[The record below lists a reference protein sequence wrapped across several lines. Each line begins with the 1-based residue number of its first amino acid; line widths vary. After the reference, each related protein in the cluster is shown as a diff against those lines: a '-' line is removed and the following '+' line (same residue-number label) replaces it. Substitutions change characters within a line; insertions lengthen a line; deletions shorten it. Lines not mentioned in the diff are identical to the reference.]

1 MKPQKRGLP
10 ENRIVPERKM
20 YFRPEVTH
28 CPDCGTKL
36 KRHHNASNKIVATL
50 EGIIEVWNM
59 AYHCPDLAC
68 GKPKRYFR
76 SVQADALCL
85 KHTSYA
91 YDVLALV
98 GEMRFKQHMTV
109 TEISEA
115 LTERGIPT
123 SERHAMRLYEWY
135 LTLLRASLTA
145 DVKEQLVDVVKE
157 YNGLLLSMDGVQPEK
172 GNETLYVVREGF
184 SGRILAAKNLKS
196 GSKTELMALLK
207 PVKDLGFPVIGL
219 VSDGQQSIRL
229 AMGETWPDTPYQ
241 YCQYHYLK
249 DIAKPV
255 VDLDRKL
262 KTGLK
267 KSLRGLREIEKQVE
281 DDDSIESEVTRD
293 YLAATRS
300 LLLEDGNPPLDL
312 PGIQIYEK
320 AKAVKASLEK
330 SVAKKGGPY
339 S

>member
-1 MKPQKRGLP
+1 
-10 ENRIVPERKM
+10 M

-59 AYHCPDLAC
+59 AYHCPDPVC

-115 LTERGIPT
+115 LKERGIPT

-145 DVKEQLVDVVKE
+145 DVKEQLEDVVKE

-196 GSKTELMALLK
+196 GSKNRAHGSFETCQR
-207 PVKDLGFPVIGL
+207 PWISGHWSGQRWSTIH
-219 VSDGQQSIRL
+219 STRDGRNL
-229 AMGETWPDTPYQ
+229 AEYAVPILPIPLSKR
-241 YCQYHYLK
+241 YCQ
-249 DIAKPV
+249 ACC
-255 VDLDRKL
+255 
-262 KTGLK
+262 
-267 KSLRGLREIEKQVE
+267 
-281 DDDSIESEVTRD
+281 
-293 YLAATRS
+293 
-300 LLLEDGNPPLDL
+300 
-312 PGIQIYEK
+312 
-320 AKAVKASLEK
+320 
-330 SVAKKGGPY
+330 
-339 S
+339 

>member
-1 MKPQKRGLP
+1 MFPNEKCIFARKSPIAQIVEPNSSGITTL
-10 ENRIVPERKM
+10 RI
-20 YFRPEVTH
+20 
-28 CPDCGTKL
+28 
-36 KRHHNASNKIVATL
+36 KIVATL

-59 AYHCPDLAC
+59 AYHCPDPVC

-115 LTERGIPT
+115 LKERGIPT

-145 DVKEQLVDVVKE
+145 DVKEQLEDVVKE

-196 GSKTELMALLK
+196 GSKTELMALLR
-207 PVKDLGFPVIGL
+207 PVKRPWISGHWSGQRWSTIH
-219 VSDGQQSIRL
+219 STRDGRNL
-229 AMGETWPDTPYQ
+229 AEYAVPILPIPLSKR
-241 YCQYHYLK
+241 YCQ
-249 DIAKPV
+249 ACC
-255 VDLDRKL
+255 
-262 KTGLK
+262 
-267 KSLRGLREIEKQVE
+267 
-281 DDDSIESEVTRD
+281 
-293 YLAATRS
+293 
-300 LLLEDGNPPLDL
+300 
-312 PGIQIYEK
+312 
-320 AKAVKASLEK
+320 
-330 SVAKKGGPY
+330 
-339 S
+339 

>member
-1 MKPQKRGLP
+1 MKSQKKGLP
-10 ENRIVPERKM
+10 KHRIVPERRI
-20 YFRPEVTH
+20 YFRSEITH

-50 EGIIEVWNM
+50 QGIIEVWNM
-59 AYHCPDLAC
+59 AYHCPNSVC

-98 GEMRFKQHMTV
+98 GEMRFKRHMTV

-123 SERHAMRLYEWY
+123 SERHVMRLYEWY
-135 LTLLRASLTA
+135 LTLLRASLTS
-145 DVKEQLVDVVKE
+145 DVKAEMKNVVDT
-157 YNGLLLSMDGVQPEK
+157 YQGLLLSMDGVQPEK

-196 GSKTELMALLK
+196 GSKTELMGLLK
-207 PVKDLGFPVIGL
+207 PIQDLGFPVIGL
-219 VSDGQQSIRL
+219 VSDGQRSIRL
-229 AMGETWPDTPYQ
+229 AMEEIWPETPYQ

-281 DDDSIESEVTRD
+281 KDDSVESEATRD

-312 PGIQIYEK
+312 PAIRIYEK
-320 AKAVKASLEK
+320 AEAVKASLEK
-330 SVAKKGGPY
+330 SVAKKGGPFF
-339 S
+339 